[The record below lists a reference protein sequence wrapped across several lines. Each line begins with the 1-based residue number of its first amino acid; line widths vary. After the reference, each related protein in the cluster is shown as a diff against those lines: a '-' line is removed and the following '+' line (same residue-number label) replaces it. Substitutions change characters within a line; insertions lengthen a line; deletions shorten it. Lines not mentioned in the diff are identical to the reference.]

1 MKNNQKQ
8 KRERELNLII
18 GFGQIGSSIYDRFK
32 YLKNNEDSKN
42 DFDVK
47 VFDIHQ
53 FKNENNF
60 VTNKIETIRFGNYGK
75 INFICCIDTKP
86 GQDLFNNSGSSPNSN
101 NKTVSSTLLKTFFE
115 NKEHFS
121 NENTEVNIIIE
132 STVPVGSAE
141 KLYHKIVKQD
151 IVKNIM
157 IFSSPERYLETY
169 QPSDFPTRTDYN
181 HHNHPFELNKD
192 YTHSKYK
199 IIGICD
205 PDGMDF
211 EEIPYKRIQ
220 NYMGAWQ
227 NTGIEFIMVS
237 NSNEA
242 ELSKLL
248 ENHLR
253 YTQITTM
260 NLFKDYI
267 ENISGTY
274 GFRANPDN
282 IFEAMRTKGYI
293 NYEPGLIGGGCIP
306 VDSDFLLTK
315 DEIMVLE
322 YPNFPRKL
330 MDKHIHLNHEI
341 NARYKKNIA
350 IKLQNLI
357 NVHEKLAIRK
367 NTDLEIYFLGIGY
380 KKNSPTTENSKILD
394 IIGTLNI
401 KPEQNIKLNFV
412 DNFVED
418 YNNCCVHKPN
428 FRKKQTKI
436 KRIKDIDI
444 LTTLGYL
451 VPDENEVKE
460 YQILS
465 FIDFIYTLNKEPSNP
480 VSESDFV
487 DSNDSAE
494 PTEPTEPVRLI
505 IINNN
510 NDVKINNKLT
520 DYSSYLTYKEI
531 EYFKIGELK

>member
-8 KRERELNLII
+8 KRELNLII

-53 FKNENNF
+53 FKNENDF

-86 GQDLFNNSGSSPNSN
+86 GQDLFNNPNSN

-169 QPSDFPTRTDYN
+169 QPSDFPARTEY
-181 HHNHPFELNKD
+181 NHPFELNKD

-220 NYMGAWQ
+220 NYMDAWQ
-227 NTGIEFIMVS
+227 NTGIEFIMVP

-267 ENISGTY
+267 ENINGTRDTNGTN
-274 GFRANPDN
+274 GFRLNPDN

-293 NYEPGLIGGGCIP
+293 NHEPGLISGGCIP

-315 DEIMVLE
+315 DEMIVLD
-322 YPNFPRKL
+322 YPSFPRRL

-367 NTDLEIYFLGIGY
+367 NTELEIYFLGIGY

-436 KRIKDIDI
+436 KRIKDI
-444 LTTLGYL
+444 TLMDAPDYF
-451 VPDENEVKE
+451 VPDEDTIKE
-460 YQILS
+460 YGLLP
-465 FIDFIYTLNKEPSNP
+465 FIDFMYILNKETSN
-480 VSESDFV
+480 SEES
-487 DSNDSAE
+487 SNS
-494 PTEPTEPVRLI
+494 TEPVRLI

-520 DYSSYLTYKEI
+520 DYSSYLSYKEI

>member
-1 MKNNQKQ
+1 MKNINNQKQ
-8 KRERELNLII
+8 ERELNLII

-32 YLKNNEDSKN
+32 YLKNKEINQNQYDIKI
-42 DFDVK
+42 
-47 VFDIHQ
+47 FDIHQ
-53 FKNENNF
+53 FRNENDF
-60 VTNKIETIRFGNYGK
+60 VTNKIETIQFNNYTK

-86 GQDLFNNSGSSPNSN
+86 GQDLFNNSGSGSNSNSN

-121 NENTEVNIIIE
+121 NEDTEVNIIIE

-169 QPSDFPTRTDYN
+169 HPSDFPTRIDYN
-181 HHNHPFELNKD
+181 HHNHPFELHKD
-192 YTHSKYK
+192 YTHSEYK

-205 PDGMDF
+205 PDGMYF
-211 EEIPYKRIQ
+211 EGLPYKRIQ
-220 NYMGAWQ
+220 NYMDAWQ
-227 NTGIEFIMVS
+227 NTGIKFIMVL

-330 MDKHIHLNHEI
+330 MDKHIYLNHEI

-367 NTDLEIYFLGIGY
+367 NTQLEIYFLGIGY

-428 FRKKQTKI
+428 FRKKQI
-436 KRIKDIDI
+436 KVKCIKDIDI

-451 VPDENEVKE
+451 VPNENEVKE
-460 YQILS
+460 YGLLP
-465 FIDFIYTLNKEPSNP
+465 FIDFMYMLNKEKTNS
-480 VSESDFV
+480 SETG
-487 DSNDSAE
+487 NI
-494 PTEPTEPVRLI
+494 TEPVRLI
-505 IINNN
+505 IINND
-510 NDVKINNKLT
+510 NDVKINNELT
-520 DYSSYLTYKEI
+520 NYSSYLTYKEI

>member
-1 MKNNQKQ
+1 
-8 KRERELNLII
+8 
-18 GFGQIGSSIYDRFK
+18 
-32 YLKNNEDSKN
+32 
-42 DFDVK
+42 
-47 VFDIHQ
+47 
-53 FKNENNF
+53 
-60 VTNKIETIRFGNYGK
+60 
-75 INFICCIDTKP
+75 
-86 GQDLFNNSGSSPNSN
+86 
-101 NKTVSSTLLKTFFE
+101 
-115 NKEHFS
+115 
-121 NENTEVNIIIE
+121 
-132 STVPVGSAE
+132 
-141 KLYHKIVKQD
+141 
-151 IVKNIM
+151 M

-169 QPSDFPTRTDYN
+169 QPSDFPTRTDY
-181 HHNHPFELNKD
+181 NHPFELNKD

-220 NYMGAWQ
+220 NYICAWQ
-227 NTGIEFIMVS
+227 NTGIEFIMVP

-267 ENISGTY
+267 ENINGTN
-274 GFRANPDN
+274 GFRLNPDN

-293 NYEPGLIGGGCIP
+293 NHESGLIGGGCIP

-330 MDKHIHLNHEI
+330 MDKHIYLNHEI

-436 KRIKDIDI
+436 KRIKDI
-444 LTTLGYL
+444 TLMDAPDYF

-460 YQILS
+460 YQILP
-465 FIDFIYTLNKEPSNP
+465 FIDFIYRLNKETDI
-480 VSESDFV
+480 VET
-487 DSNDSAE
+487 DSTD
-494 PTEPTEPVRLI
+494 PVRLI
-505 IINNN
+505 IINND
-510 NDVKINNKLT
+510 NDVKINNELT
-520 DYSSYLTYKEI
+520 NYSSYLTYKEI

>member
-8 KRERELNLII
+8 KRELNLII

-53 FKNENNF
+53 FKNENDF

-86 GQDLFNNSGSSPNSN
+86 GQDLFNSSGSSPNSN
-101 NKTVSSTLLKTFFE
+101 NKTFSSTLLKTFFE
-115 NKEHFS
+115 NKEHFD
-121 NENTEVNIIIE
+121 NEDTEVNIIIE

-169 QPSDFPTRTDYN
+169 HPSDFPTRIDYN
-181 HHNHPFELNKD
+181 HPTHPFELHKD
-192 YTHSKYK
+192 YTHSEYK

-220 NYMGAWQ
+220 NYICAWQ
-227 NTGIEFIMVS
+227 NTGIKFIMVL

-267 ENISGTY
+267 ENTSGTY

-293 NYEPGLIGGGCIP
+293 NHEPGLIGGGCIP

-330 MDKHIHLNHEI
+330 MDKHIYLNHEI

-367 NTDLEIYFLGIGY
+367 DTELEIYFLGIGY
-380 KKNSPTTENSKILD
+380 KTNSPTTENSKILD

-451 VPDENEVKE
+451 VPNENEVKE

-480 VSESDFV
+480 VSASDFV
-487 DSNDSAE
+487 DSNDSSEPAE
-494 PTEPTEPVRLI
+494 PAEPVRLI
-505 IINNN
+505 IINNDN
-510 NDVKINNKLT
+510 GVKINNELT
-520 DYSSYLTYKEI
+520 NYSSYLTYKEI

>member
-1 MKNNQKQ
+1 MKNNQK
-8 KRERELNLII
+8 RELNLII
-18 GFGQIGSSIYDRFK
+18 GFGQIGSSIYDRLR
-32 YLKNNEDSKN
+32 YLKDDKKDKN
-42 DFDVK
+42 QYDIK

-53 FKNENNF
+53 FRNENDF
-60 VTNKIETIRFGNYGK
+60 ITNKIETIRFNNYTK

-86 GQDLFNNSGSSPNSN
+86 GQDLFNNPNSN
-101 NKTVSSTLLKTFFE
+101 NKTVSSTLLKVFFE
-115 NKEHFS
+115 NKEYFD
-121 NENTEVNIIIE
+121 NEDTEVNIIIE

-181 HHNHPFELNKD
+181 HPNHPFELNKD

-220 NYMGAWQ
+220 NYMDAWQ
-227 NTGIEFIMVS
+227 NTGIEFIMVP

-267 ENISGTY
+267 ENINGTN
-274 GFRANPDN
+274 GFRLNPDN

-293 NYEPGLIGGGCIP
+293 NHESGLIGGGCIP

-330 MDKHIHLNHEI
+330 MDKHIYLNHEI

-428 FRKKQTKI
+428 FRKKQIKV

-460 YQILS
+460 YQILP
-465 FIDFIYTLNKEPSNP
+465 FIDFVYMLNKETGNSEESSNL
-480 VSESDFV
+480 
-487 DSNDSAE
+487 
-494 PTEPTEPVRLI
+494 TEPVRLI
-505 IINNN
+505 IINND
-510 NDVKINNKLT
+510 NDVKINNKPT
-520 DYSSYLTYKEI
+520 NYSSYLFYKEI
-531 EYFKIGELK
+531 KYFKIGELK

>member
-1 MKNNQKQ
+1 
-8 KRERELNLII
+8 
-18 GFGQIGSSIYDRFK
+18 
-32 YLKNNEDSKN
+32 
-42 DFDVK
+42 
-47 VFDIHQ
+47 
-53 FKNENNF
+53 
-60 VTNKIETIRFGNYGK
+60 
-75 INFICCIDTKP
+75 
-86 GQDLFNNSGSSPNSN
+86 
-101 NKTVSSTLLKTFFE
+101 
-115 NKEHFS
+115 
-121 NENTEVNIIIE
+121 
-132 STVPVGSAE
+132 
-141 KLYHKIVKQD
+141 
-151 IVKNIM
+151 
-157 IFSSPERYLETY
+157 
-169 QPSDFPTRTDYN
+169 
-181 HHNHPFELNKD
+181 
-192 YTHSKYK
+192 
-199 IIGICD
+199 
-205 PDGMDF
+205 
-211 EEIPYKRIQ
+211 
-220 NYMGAWQ
+220 
-227 NTGIEFIMVS
+227 
-237 NSNEA
+237 
-242 ELSKLL
+242 
-248 ENHLR
+248 
-253 YTQITTM
+253 M

-267 ENISGTY
+267 ENTSGTY

-330 MDKHIHLNHEI
+330 MDKHIYLNHEI

-367 NTDLEIYFLGIGY
+367 DTELEIYFLGIGY
-380 KKNSPTTENSKILD
+380 KTNSPTTENSKILD

-428 FRKKQTKI
+428 FRKKQTKV
-436 KRIKDIDI
+436 KCIKDIDI

-451 VPDENEVKE
+451 VPNENEVKE

-480 VSESDFV
+480 VSASDSV
-487 DSNDSAE
+487 DSNDSS
-494 PTEPTEPVRLI
+494 EPVRLI
-505 IINNN
+505 IINND
-510 NDVKINNKLT
+510 NDVKINNELT
-520 DYSSYLTYKEI
+520 NYSSYLTYKEI

>member
-1 MKNNQKQ
+1 MKLEKLLNKLKKKLGKPMKNNQKQ
-8 KRERELNLII
+8 KRELNLII

-53 FKNENNF
+53 FKNENDF

-101 NKTVSSTLLKTFFE
+101 NKTFSSTLLKTFFE
-115 NKEHFS
+115 NKEHFD
-121 NENTEVNIIIE
+121 NEDTEVNIIIE

-169 QPSDFPTRTDYN
+169 HPSDFPTRIDYN
-181 HHNHPFELNKD
+181 HHNHPFELHKD
-192 YTHSKYK
+192 YTHSEYK

-205 PDGMDF
+205 PDGMYF
-211 EEIPYKRIQ
+211 EELPYKRIQ
-220 NYMGAWQ
+220 NYMDAWQ

-267 ENISGTY
+267 ENTSGTY

-315 DEIMVLE
+315 DEMIVLD
-322 YPNFPRKL
+322 YPSFPRRL

-380 KKNSPTTENSKILD
+380 KTNSPTTENSKILD

-436 KRIKDIDI
+436 KRIKDI
-444 LTTLGYL
+444 TLMNAPDYF

-460 YQILS
+460 YQILP
-465 FIDFIYTLNKEPSNP
+465 FIDFIYALNKEPSNP
-480 VSESDFV
+480 VSAS
-487 DSNDSAE
+487 
-494 PTEPTEPVRLI
+494 EPVRLI
-505 IINNN
+505 IINND
-510 NDVKINNKLT
+510 NDVKINNELT
-520 DYSSYLTYKEI
+520 NYSSYLTYKEI

>member
-53 FKNENNF
+53 FKNENDF

-101 NKTVSSTLLKTFFE
+101 NKTFSSTLLKTFFE
-115 NKEHFS
+115 NKEHFD
-121 NENTEVNIIIE
+121 NEDTEVNIIIE

-169 QPSDFPTRTDYN
+169 HPSDFPTRIDYN
-181 HHNHPFELNKD
+181 HPTHPFELHKD
-192 YTHSKYK
+192 YTHSEYK

-205 PDGMDF
+205 PDGMYF
-211 EEIPYKRIQ
+211 EELPYKRIQ
-220 NYMGAWQ
+220 NYICAWQ
-227 NTGIEFIMVS
+227 NTGIKFIMVL

-267 ENISGTY
+267 ENINGTN
-274 GFRANPDN
+274 GFRLNPDN

-293 NYEPGLIGGGCIP
+293 NHEPGLIGGGCIP

-315 DEIMVLE
+315 DEMIVLD
-322 YPNFPRKL
+322 YPSFPRRL

-380 KKNSPTTENSKILD
+380 KTNSPTTENSKILD

-428 FRKKQTKI
+428 FRKKQTKV
-436 KRIKDIDI
+436 KCIKDI
-444 LTTLGYL
+444 TLMDAPDYF

-460 YQILS
+460 YGLLP
-465 FIDFIYTLNKEPSNP
+465 FIDFMYMLNKETSN
-480 VSESDFV
+480 SEES
-487 DSNDSAE
+487 SNL
-494 PTEPTEPVRLI
+494 TEPVRLI
-505 IINNN
+505 IINND

-520 DYSSYLTYKEI
+520 DYSSYLFYKEI
-531 EYFKIGELK
+531 KYFKIGELK

>member
-18 GFGQIGSSIYDRFK
+18 GFGQIGSSIYDRFR
-32 YLKNNEDSKN
+32 YLRDKGKDQNQYDIKI
-42 DFDVK
+42 
-47 VFDIHQ
+47 FDIHQ
-53 FKNENNF
+53 FKNEKDF
-60 VTNKIETIRFGNYGK
+60 VTNQIETIRFNNYNI

-86 GQDLFNNSGSSPNSN
+86 GQDLFNSSGSNPNPNSN

-121 NENTEVNIIIE
+121 NEDTEVNIIIE

-181 HHNHPFELNKD
+181 HPFELNKD

-220 NYMGAWQ
+220 NYICAWQ
-227 NTGIEFIMVS
+227 NTGIEFIMVP

-267 ENISGTY
+267 ENISSINGTS
-274 GFRANPDN
+274 GIRANPDN

-293 NYEPGLIGGGCIP
+293 NHEPGLIGGGCIP

-315 DEIMVLE
+315 DEIMVLD
-322 YPNFPRKL
+322 YPSFPRRL

-367 NTDLEIYFLGIGY
+367 NTNLEIYFLGIGY

-428 FRKKQTKI
+428 FRKKQI
-436 KRIKDIDI
+436 KVKCIKDIDI

-451 VPDENEVKE
+451 VPNENEVKE
-460 YQILS
+460 YQILP
-465 FIDFIYTLNKEPSNP
+465 FIDFVYMLNKEKTNS
-480 VSESDFV
+480 SETG
-487 DSNDSAE
+487 NI
-494 PTEPTEPVRLI
+494 TEPVRLI
-505 IINNN
+505 IINND
-510 NDVKINNKLT
+510 NDVKINNELT
-520 DYSSYLTYKEI
+520 NYSNYLTYKEI

>member
-8 KRERELNLII
+8 KRELNLII

-53 FKNENNF
+53 FKNENDF

-86 GQDLFNNSGSSPNSN
+86 GQDLFNSSGSNPNSN

-169 QPSDFPTRTDYN
+169 QPSDFPTRIDYN

-205 PDGMDF
+205 PDGIDF

-220 NYMGAWQ
+220 NYMDAWQ

-267 ENISGTY
+267 ENTNGTY

-322 YPNFPRKL
+322 YPSFPRKL
-330 MDKHIHLNHEI
+330 MDKHIYLNHEI

-436 KRIKDIDI
+436 KRIKDI
-444 LTTLGYL
+444 TLMNAPDYF

-460 YQILS
+460 YQILP
-465 FIDFIYTLNKEPSNP
+465 FIDFMYTLFTPTLNKETGN
-480 VSESDFV
+480 SEESLN
-487 DSNDSAE
+487 S
-494 PTEPTEPVRLI
+494 TEPVRLI
-505 IINNN
+505 IINND
-510 NDVKINNKLT
+510 NDIKINNKPT
-520 DYSSYLTYKEI
+520 TYSSYLTYKEI

>member
-8 KRERELNLII
+8 KRELNLII

-53 FKNENNF
+53 FKNENDF

-86 GQDLFNNSGSSPNSN
+86 GQDLFNSSGSSPNSN

-181 HHNHPFELNKD
+181 HPFELNKD

-220 NYMGAWQ
+220 NYMDAWQ

-267 ENISGTY
+267 ENTSGTY

-330 MDKHIHLNHEI
+330 MDKHIYLNHEI

-367 NTDLEIYFLGIGY
+367 DTELEIYFLGIGY
-380 KKNSPTTENSKILD
+380 KTNSPTTENSKILD

-436 KRIKDIDI
+436 KCIKDIDI

-451 VPDENEVKE
+451 VPNENEVKE
-460 YQILS
+460 YQILP
-465 FIDFIYTLNKEPSNP
+465 FIDFMYTLNKETGN
-480 VSESDFV
+480 SEESLN
-487 DSNDSAE
+487 S
-494 PTEPTEPVRLI
+494 TEPVRLI
-505 IINNN
+505 IINNDN
-510 NDVKINNKLT
+510 GVKINNELT
-520 DYSSYLTYKEI
+520 NYSSYLTYKEI